1 MTQVWQYPPNFRA
14 INEPVGTMGS
24 VKTASK
30 PCRVKRTEG
39 RKGERYE
46 YSGVNIVTQVF
57 YNIIQVQYNVFMFAA
72 VLVHKYYN
80 PVIHNLYK

>member
-39 RKGERYE
+39 RIGERYE
-46 YSGVNIVTQVF
+46 YSGVNIVT

-72 VLVHKYYN
+72 VLVHKYCN
-80 PVIHNLYK
+80 LVIHNLYK